1 VISRGDDP
9 KPRYGIAS
17 LERRKYKRY
26 SVNLPAEYHRVD
38 SLIASSGQTGNI
50 SGGGLLLY
58 SQEKMD
64 VEQQLRLRV
73 FFSLGPE
80 MHEIEALVEITW
92 VGTLLEEKWGSHSYG
107 VKFVRMSPEDRAKLE
122 EFLKTITP

>member
-1 VISRGDDP
+1 MISQGDDP

-17 LERRKYKRY
+17 LERRKHKRY

-38 SLIASSGQTGNI
+38 SSIASSGQTGNV
-50 SGGGLLLY
+50 SEGGLLLY

-64 VEQQLRLRV
+64 VGQQLRLKI
-73 FFSLGPE
+73 FFSLAAE
-80 MHEIEALVEITW
+80 MHEMEALAEIAW
-92 VGTLLEEKWGSHSYG
+92 VGTLLEEKWGSHSHG